1 MRAALLLGALACL
14 AAGSAV
20 PVADRAPVA
29 ELDEPEALPQG
40 VDPLA
45 YFGSRARRLFDG
57 LSGMGPMEGMTT
69 AGGTAAGLMGSM
81 AGGGGGGGDPEVQ
94 RFQEYVATLAPAVFA
109 TYLFLGIALCMVV
122 FCCTFACC
130 FCCTLAL
137 LPFECLCCSTCLE
150 ACCSCLR
157 FCCPCC

>member
-1 MRAALLLGALACL
+1 MSYGLPQMRALLLGALACL

-20 PVADRAPVA
+20 PVADRALLA
-29 ELDEPEALPQG
+29 ELDEPKALPQG
-40 VDPLA
+40 ADPLA
-45 YFGSRARRLFDG
+45 YFGSRARRLFD
-57 LSGMGPMEGMTT
+57 
-69 AGGTAAGLMGSM
+69 AAGLMGSM
-81 AGGGGGGGDPEVQ
+81 AGGGGGGGGDPEVQ
-94 RFQEYVATLAPAVFA
+94 RFQEYVATISPAVYA